1 MANSPWSFFNQWAVV
16 PDGRYTTAF
25 VSHRLQ
31 GHLGCFQRQVITSKA
46 TRSALIC
53 PCVCLCTCICAH
65 IYMEASDNFRCHS
78 SGLLLLVFLPFC
90 PCFWHFIS
98 QWPGAS
104 QGDEACQPVI
114 YLPVSIY
121 PVMTL
126 AWATTHPALLCE
138 FWESNSGP
146 HAYEGVVYQLGCLLS
161 PHSEC
166 WCIVFVCEYYSE

>member
-1 MANSPWSFFNQWAVV
+1 MLPCSVHASFPSPALWFDLHVCSFVISRMLCRWNHIASKIFLFLFFKSVTINPMANSLWSFFNQWVVV

-31 GHLGCFQRQVITSKA
+31 GHLGCFQRQAITSKA
-46 TRSALIC
+46 TISALIF

-78 SGLLLLVFLPFC
+78 SGLLLLGFLSFC

-104 QGDEACQPVI
+104 LEDEACQPVI
-114 YLPVSIY
+114 YL
-121 PVMTL
+121 
-126 AWATTHPALLCE
+126 
-138 FWESNSGP
+138 
-146 HAYEGVVYQLGCLLS
+146 S
-161 PHSEC
+161 PSTQWWH
-166 WCIVFVCEYYSE
+166 